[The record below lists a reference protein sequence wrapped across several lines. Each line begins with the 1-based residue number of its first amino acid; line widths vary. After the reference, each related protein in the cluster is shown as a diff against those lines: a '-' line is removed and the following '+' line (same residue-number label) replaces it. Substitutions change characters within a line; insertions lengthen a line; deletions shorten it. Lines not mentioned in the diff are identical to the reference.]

1 MNILIL
7 TGRFGMG
14 HIKAAGAITE
24 ELLQAYPK
32 ARIDTVDFMEY
43 LFPTL
48 SPCIYKGFQLLVS
61 RCSGLY
67 NSLNHIAG
75 RYGDVPM
82 KRALLRKMD
91 DLLSLYQPDLILATL
106 PICGQYISAYKAL
119 RRCRIP
125 LYTYITDITVH
136 EEWLSSGT
144 DLYFVGDSTTKNALL
159 VRGIPSDKILV
170 TGIPVSQAFQAA
182 GAEKIAKRK
191 NAGAVKST
199 KMNADGAAKSAVRV
213 SESGKAGTGSPRPEN
228 SRAQDSVRTTQH
240 LLVMGGGLGL
250 IPGGLRLL
258 ENLSR
263 DPRLSITLIAGT
275 NTKLADQV
283 RAACPSVRTI
293 GFTDQVARY
302 MQEADL
308 LVTKPGGTTT
318 FEAIASRTPLYV
330 VCPFLEQERG
340 NAHFIENT
348 GIGRVLWDTDGSAG
362 MVERDLSGLLS
373 DANRLSAM
381 QQNMDK
387 LSASFLHTNAIDC
400 YMEANVEAFC
410 RTPRTSV
417 STAVSVTAGK
427 AAAKAASTAAPSG
440 MPSVI
445 SANVSVEVQSCC

>member
-82 KRALLRKMD
+82 KHALLRKMD

-182 GAEKIAKRK
+182 GAVKRARQVNEDAEGVMLK
-191 NAGAVKST
+191 KSEVINTGMQKDGAV
-199 KMNADGAAKSAVRV
+199 R
-213 SESGKAGTGSPRPEN
+213 R
-228 SRAQDSVRTTQH
+228 

-308 LVTKPGGTTT
+308 LVTKPGGITT

>member
-24 ELLQAYPK
+24 ELQQAYPK

-67 NSLNHIAG
+67 NNLNHIAG

-82 KRALLRKMD
+82 KHALLRKMD

-106 PICGQYISAYKAL
+106 PICGQYISAYKSL

-191 NAGAVKST
+191 NAGAVKSM
-199 KMNADGAAKSAVRV
+199 KMNADGAVKSAVGV
-213 SESGKAGTGSPRPEN
+213 SDSENAGTGSASSDN
-228 SRAQDSVRTTQH
+228 SGAVRR

-275 NTKLADQV
+275 NKKLADQV

-308 LVTKPGGTTT
+308 LITKPGGITT

-362 MVERDLSGLLS
+362 MAERDLSGLLS
-373 DANRLSAM
+373 DADRLSAM

-400 YMEANVEAFC
+400 YLEANVEAFC

-417 STAVSVTAGK
+417 SA

-440 MPSVI
+440 MSPVV